1 MLTTTE
7 ARIHLACQFHLKRGE
22 FLLVTAEDTAEG
34 VRMTFSPLSGEGPG
48 QVTDVTPE
56 GLDDPSWNL
65 TVCNFP
71 DDH

>member
-7 ARIHLACQFHLKRGE
+7 ARVHIGCQFHLKRGE
-22 FLLVTAEDTAEG
+22 FLLATVEDTEDG

-48 QVTDVTPE
+48 QVTDVMDVESPM
-56 GLDDPSWNL
+56 WNL